1 MKKWEDIVKDMMEEP
16 EGALPESV
24 FAEFRARRA
33 TAGATKA
40 KRFPFVWAIV
50 PAIAAGLAAVLFIRK
65 PTVPDNSVQ
74 LIPQP
79 VETYSQVDDSLD
91 TATPPATAPLIAQTT
106 RTNVVRP
113 APETVQPEEQAA
125 TTVVEEIHIPEET
138 PIPETEDIDP
148 QDTPKEPATD
158 RHPVVP
164 DSAPFVH
171 QPSTE
176 KPAVQVNL
184 GTGGAIAAGGGLLAA
199 LATQLSRA
207 DVSALIP
214 GNHAID
220 GPGSPNSN
228 AIDGP
233 GSPNSNAI
241 DGPNST
247 NGLETT
253 HSHRMPLVVGLS
265 VKFPVTEKI
274 GVTTGLEYSLYSSS
288 FSYPPGEKTQ
298 LVHYLGI
305 PVRLDW
311 TFVSSRWL
319 DAYLG
324 TGVKGDLCLG
334 ATMDGQ
340 SIGKGGPAFRLLG
353 AGGIQ
358 FNATRN
364 LSLFVEPE
372 ISWTVPSERRV
383 LSTYSSEHP
392 WMFTVATGVRI
403 NLGK

>member
-1 MKKWEDIVKDMMEEP
+1 MRKWEDIVKDKLGGYESN
-16 EGALPESV
+16 LPEDSLAA
-24 FAEFRARRA
+24 FHARRA
-33 TAGATKA
+33 TAGSTKA
-40 KRFPFVWAIV
+40 KRFPLVWAIV
-50 PAIAAGLAAVLFIRK
+50 PALAAGLAAVLLLRK
-65 PTVPDNSVQ
+65 PTVPEDGIQ
-74 LIPQP
+74 IIPQP

-91 TATPPATAPLIAQTT
+91 TTTPIVATPLIAQAT
-106 RTNVVRP
+106 RTKAGRP
-113 APETVQPEEQAA
+113 MPKTEQSKEPAA
-125 TTVVEEIHIPEET
+125 TTVVEEIRIPEET
-138 PIPETEDIDP
+138 HISETEGIGP
-148 QDTPKEPATD
+148 EDTPEEPATD
-158 RHPVVP
+158 NRPAVQE
-164 DSAPFVH
+164 SSPFVP
-171 QPSTE
+171 QTSTE

-199 LATQLSRA
+199 LATQLARA

-233 GSPNSNAI
+233 NGTNS
-241 DGPNST
+241 
-247 NGLETT
+247 LETT

-340 SIGKGGPAFRLLG
+340 SIGKDGPAFRLLG

-364 LSLFVEPE
+364 FSFFLEPE
-372 ISWTVPSERRV
+372 ISWTLPSERRV

>member
-1 MKKWEDIVKDMMEEP
+1 MRKWEDIVKDKLGGYESN
-16 EGALPESV
+16 LPEDSLAA
-24 FAEFRARRA
+24 FHARRA

-40 KRFPFVWAIV
+40 KRFPLIWAIV
-50 PAIAAGLAAVLFIRK
+50 PALAAGLAAVLLLRK
-65 PTVPDNSVQ
+65 PAVPQDGVRM
-74 LIPQP
+74 IPQP

-138 PIPETEDIDP
+138 QIPETEDVDP

-199 LATQLSRA
+199 LATQLARA
-207 DVSALIP
+207 DVSGLVP
-214 GNHAID
+214 GIQVPDDIN
-220 GPGSPNSN
+220 GTNSQEI
-228 AIDGP
+228 AH
-233 GSPNSNAI
+233 
-241 DGPNST
+241 
-247 NGLETT
+247 T
-253 HSHRMPLVVGLS
+253 HRKPLVVGLS
-265 VKFPVTEKI
+265 VKFPVSEKI
-274 GVTTGLEYSLYSSS
+274 GITTGLEYSLYSSS
-288 FSYPPGEKTQ
+288 FRYPTGEKTQ
-298 LVHYLGI
+298 LVHFLGI

-311 TFVSSRWL
+311 AFVSSRWL
-319 DAYLG
+319 DAYWG
-324 TGVKGDLCLG
+324 AGVKGDLCMG
-334 ATMDGQ
+334 ATLDGEA
-340 SIGKGGPAFRLLG
+340 IGKDGPAFRLLG

-364 LSLFVEPE
+364 VGFFVEPE
-372 ISWTVPSERRV
+372 VSWTLPSDRRV

-392 WMFTVATGVRI
+392 WMFTVATGLRI
-403 NLGK
+403 NFGE

>member
-1 MKKWEDIVKDMMEEP
+1 MRKWEDIVKDKLGGYESN
-16 EGALPESV
+16 LPEDSLAA
-24 FAEFRARRA
+24 FHARRA

-40 KRFPFVWAIV
+40 KRFPFVWALV
-50 PAIAAGLAAVLFIRK
+50 PAIAAGLAAILLLRK
-65 PTVPDNSVQ
+65 PTVPEDGIQ
-74 LIPQP
+74 MIPQP

-91 TATPPATAPLIAQTT
+91 TATPPATAPLIAQAT

-113 APETVQPEEQAA
+113 ARETAQPAA
-125 TTVVEEIHIPEET
+125 TTVVEENHIPEET
-138 PIPETEDIDP
+138 RIPEETPVPETDDIGLE
-148 QDTPKEPATD
+148 DTPEEPAID
-158 RHPVVP
+158 SRPVVQ
-164 DSAPFVH
+164 DSSPFVP

-176 KPAVQVNL
+176 KPAVHFNP

-199 LATQLSRA
+199 LATQLA
-207 DVSALIP
+207 KPDVNGIVP
-214 GNHAID
+214 GNFDID
-220 GPGSPNSN
+220 GVNDAG
-228 AIDGP
+228 
-233 GSPNSNAI
+233 
-241 DGPNST
+241 
-247 NGLETT
+247 ETA
-253 HSHRMPLVVGLS
+253 SHRMPLVVGLS
-265 VKFPVTEKI
+265 VRYPVTEKI
-274 GVTTGLEYSLYSSS
+274 GLTTGLEYSLYSSS
-288 FSYPPGEKTQ
+288 FRYPTGGKTQ

-311 TFVSSRWL
+311 TFVSSRWI

-324 TGVKGDLCLG
+324 AGVKGDLCMG
-334 ATMDGQ
+334 ATLDGEA
-340 SIGKGGPAFRLLG
+340 IGKDGPAFRLLG

-372 ISWTVPSERRV
+372 ISWALPSERRV

>member
-1 MKKWEDIVKDMMEEP
+1 MRKWEDIVKDKLGGYESN
-16 EGALPESV
+16 LPDDSLAV
-24 FAEFRARRA
+24 FQARRA
-33 TAGATKA
+33 STGATKA
-40 KRFPFVWAIV
+40 RRFPLVWAIV
-50 PAIAAGLAAVLFIRK
+50 PAIAAGLAAVLLLRK
-65 PTVPDNSVQ
+65 PTVPEDGVQ

-91 TATPPATAPLIAQTT
+91 TPTPIEATSLIAQAV
-106 RTNVVRP
+106 RTKAVRP
-113 APETVQPEEQAA
+113 MPKTEQSKEPAA
-125 TTVVEEIHIPEET
+125 TTVVEEIRIPEET
-138 PIPETEDIDP
+138 HISETEGIGP
-148 QDTPKEPATD
+148 EDTPEEPATD
-158 RHPVVP
+158 NRPVMQE
-164 DSAPFVH
+164 SSPFVP

-176 KPAVQVNL
+176 QPALQVKL

-199 LATQLSRA
+199 LATQLARA
-207 DVSALIP
+207 DLRP
-214 GNHAID
+214 LLPRDHD
-220 GPGSPNSN
+220 T
-228 AIDGP
+228 
-233 GSPNSNAI
+233 
-241 DGPNST
+241 DGPNNTNSIDII

-265 VKFPVTEKI
+265 VKCPITEKI
-274 GVTTGLEYSLYSSS
+274 GITTGLEYSLYSSS

-324 TGVKGDLCLG
+324 AGIKGDLCVG
-334 ATMDGQ
+334 ATLDGK
-340 SIGKGGPAFRLLG
+340 SIGKDGPAFRLLG

-364 LSLFVEPE
+364 FSLFVEPE
-372 ISWTVPSERRV
+372 ISWTLPSERRV

-392 WMFTVATGVRI
+392 WMFTVASGVRI
-403 NLGK
+403 NLGNQ

>member
-1 MKKWEDIVKDMMEEP
+1 MSKWEDIVKDKLGGYESN
-16 EGALPESV
+16 LPEDSLAA
-24 FAEFRARRA
+24 FHARRA
-33 TAGATKA
+33 TAGTTKA

-79 VETYSQVDDSLD
+79 VEIYSQVDDSLD
-91 TATPPATAPLIAQTT
+91 TATPPATAPLIAQATL
-106 RTNVVRP
+106 TNVVRP
-113 APETVQPEEQAA
+113 APETVQPEEPAT

-138 PIPETEDIDP
+138 PIPETEEIDP

-199 LATQLSRA
+199 LATQLARA
-207 DVSALIP
+207 DVSGLVP
-214 GNHAID
+214 GIQVPDDIN
-220 GPGSPNSN
+220 GTNSLVI
-228 AIDGP
+228 AH
-233 GSPNSNAI
+233 
-241 DGPNST
+241 
-247 NGLETT
+247 T
-253 HSHRMPLVVGLS
+253 HRKPLVVGLS
-265 VKFPVTEKI
+265 VKFPVSEKI
-274 GVTTGLEYSLYSSS
+274 GITTGLEYSLYSSS
-288 FSYPPGEKTQ
+288 FWYPTGVKTQ
-298 LVHYLGI
+298 FAHYLGV

-311 TFVSSRWL
+311 AFVSSRWL
-319 DAYLG
+319 DAYWG
-324 TGVKGDLCLG
+324 AGVKGDLCMG
-334 ATMDGQ
+334 ATLDGEA
-340 SIGKGGPAFRLLG
+340 IGKDGPAFRLLG

-364 LSLFVEPE
+364 VGFFVEPE
-372 ISWTVPSERRV
+372 VSWTLPSDRRV

-392 WMFTVATGVRI
+392 WMFTVATGLRI
-403 NLGK
+403 NFGK

>member
-1 MKKWEDIVKDMMEEP
+1 MRKWEDIVKDKL
-16 EGALPESV
+16 EGYESNLPEDSLAA
-24 FAEFRARRA
+24 FNARRA
-33 TAGATKA
+33 TAGSTKA
-40 KRFPFVWAIV
+40 KRFPLVWAIV
-50 PAIAAGLAAVLFIRK
+50 PALAAGLAAVLLLRK
-65 PTVPDNSVQ
+65 PTVPEDGIQ
-74 LIPQP
+74 IIPQP

-91 TATPPATAPLIAQTT
+91 TTTPIVATPLIAQAT
-106 RTNVVRP
+106 RTKAGRP
-113 APETVQPEEQAA
+113 MPKTEQSKEPAA
-125 TTVVEEIHIPEET
+125 TTVVEEIRIPEET
-138 PIPETEDIDP
+138 HISETEGIGP
-148 QDTPKEPATD
+148 EDTPEEPATD
-158 RHPVVP
+158 NRPVMQE
-164 DSAPFVH
+164 SSPFVP

-176 KPAVQVNL
+176 QPALQVKL

-199 LATQLSRA
+199 LATQLARA
-207 DVSALIP
+207 DLRP
-214 GNHAID
+214 LLPRDHD
-220 GPGSPNSN
+220 T
-228 AIDGP
+228 
-233 GSPNSNAI
+233 
-241 DGPNST
+241 DGPNNTNSIDII

-340 SIGKGGPAFRLLG
+340 SIGKDGPAFRLLG

-364 LSLFVEPE
+364 LGLFVEPE
-372 ISWTVPSERRV
+372 VSWTLPSDRRM

-403 NLGK
+403 NLGN

>member
-1 MKKWEDIVKDMMEEP
+1 MRKWEDIVKDKLGGYESN
-16 EGALPESV
+16 LPEDSLAA
-24 FAEFRARRA
+24 FNARRA
-33 TAGATKA
+33 TAGSTKA
-40 KRFPFVWAIV
+40 KRFPLVWAIV
-50 PAIAAGLAAVLFIRK
+50 PALAAGLAAVLLLRK
-65 PTVPDNSVQ
+65 PTVPENGIQ
-74 LIPQP
+74 IIPQP

-91 TATPPATAPLIAQTT
+91 TATPPATEPLIAQAV
-106 RTNVVRP
+106 RTKAVRP
-113 APETVQPEEQAA
+113 MPKAEQPEKPEA
-125 TTVVEEIHIPEET
+125 TTVAEETRIPEET
-138 PIPETEDIDP
+138 LIPETDDIGP
-148 QDTPKEPATD
+148 EDTPEEPATD
-158 RHPVVP
+158 NRPVVQ
-164 DSAPFVH
+164 DSSPFVP

-176 KPAVQVNL
+176 KSAVQLNI
-184 GTGGAIAAGGGLLAA
+184 GTEGAIAAGGGLLAA
-199 LATQLSRA
+199 LATQLARA

-233 GSPNSNAI
+233 
-241 DGPNST
+241 NST
-247 NGLETT
+247 NCLETT

-298 LVHYLGI
+298 LVHYMGI

-311 TFVSSRWL
+311 TFVSGRWV

-324 TGVKGDLCLG
+324 AGVKGDLCLG
-334 ATMDGQ
+334 ATLGGEA
-340 SIGKGGPAFRLLG
+340 IGKDGPAFRLLG

-364 LSLFVEPE
+364 FSFFLETE
-372 ISWTVPSERRV
+372 ICWTLPSERRV

>member
-1 MKKWEDIVKDMMEEP
+1 MRKWEDIVKDKLGGYESN
-16 EGALPESV
+16 LPEDSLAA
-24 FAEFRARRA
+24 FNARRA
-33 TAGATKA
+33 TAGSTKA
-40 KRFPFVWAIV
+40 KRFPLVWAVV
-50 PAIAAGLAAVLFIRK
+50 PAIAAGLAAVLLLRK
-65 PTVPDNSVQ
+65 PTVPEDGVQ
-74 LIPQP
+74 LIPQS

-91 TATPPATAPLIAQTT
+91 TATPPATEPLIAQAV
-106 RTNVVRP
+106 RTKAVRP
-113 APETVQPEEQAA
+113 MPKAEQPEKPAA
-125 TTVVEEIHIPEET
+125 TTVAEETRIPEET
-138 PIPETEDIDP
+138 LIPETDDIDP
-148 QDTPKEPATD
+148 EDTPQEPATD
-158 RHPVVP
+158 NRPVVQ
-164 DSAPFVH
+164 DSSPFVP

-176 KPAVQVNL
+176 QPALQVKL

-199 LATQLSRA
+199 LATQLARA
-207 DVSALIP
+207 DLRP
-214 GNHAID
+214 LLPRDHD
-220 GPGSPNSN
+220 T
-228 AIDGP
+228 
-233 GSPNSNAI
+233 
-241 DGPNST
+241 DGPNNTNSIDII

-253 HSHRMPLVVGLS
+253 HLHRMPLVVGLS

-298 LVHYLGI
+298 LVHYMGI

-340 SIGKGGPAFRLLG
+340 SIGKDGPAFRLLG

-364 LSLFVEPE
+364 LGLFVEPE
-372 ISWTVPSERRV
+372 VSWTLPSDRWM

>member
-1 MKKWEDIVKDMMEEP
+1 MRKWEDIVKDKL
-16 EGALPESV
+16 EGYESNLPEDSLAA
-24 FAEFRARRA
+24 FNARRA
-33 TAGATKA
+33 TAGSTKA
-40 KRFPFVWAIV
+40 KRFPLVWAVV
-50 PAIAAGLAAVLFIRK
+50 PAIAAGLAAVLLLRK
-65 PTVPDNSVQ
+65 PTVPEDGIQ
-74 LIPQP
+74 IIPQP

-91 TATPPATAPLIAQTT
+91 TTTPIVATPLIAQAT
-106 RTNVVRP
+106 RTKAGRP
-113 APETVQPEEQAA
+113 MPKAEQPEKPAA
-125 TTVVEEIHIPEET
+125 TTVAEETRIPEET
-138 PIPETEDIDP
+138 LISETDDIGPE
-148 QDTPKEPATD
+148 DTPEEPATD
-158 RHPVVP
+158 NRPVVQ
-164 DSAPFVH
+164 DSSPFVP

-176 KPAVQVNL
+176 QPALQVKL
-184 GTGGAIAAGGGLLAA
+184 GTGGAITAGGGLLAA
-199 LATQLSRA
+199 LATQLARA
-207 DVSALIP
+207 DLRP
-214 GNHAID
+214 LLPRDHD
-220 GPGSPNSN
+220 T
-228 AIDGP
+228 
-233 GSPNSNAI
+233 
-241 DGPNST
+241 DGPNNTNSIDII

-340 SIGKGGPAFRLLG
+340 SIGKDGPAFRLLG

-364 LSLFVEPE
+364 LGLFVEPE
-372 ISWTVPSERRV
+372 VSWTLPSDRWM

>member
-1 MKKWEDIVKDMMEEP
+1 MRKWEDIVKDKLGGYESN
-16 EGALPESV
+16 LPEDSLAA
-24 FAEFRARRA
+24 FHARRA
-33 TAGATKA
+33 AVGATKA
-40 KRFPFVWAIV
+40 KRFPLVWAVV
-50 PAIAAGLAAVLFIRK
+50 PAIAAGLAVVLLLRK
-65 PTVPDNSVQ
+65 PTVPEDGVQ

-91 TATPPATAPLIAQTT
+91 TPTPIEATPLIAQAV
-106 RTNVVRP
+106 RIKAVRP
-113 APETVQPEEQAA
+113 MPKAEQPEKPAA
-125 TTVVEEIHIPEET
+125 TTVAEET
-138 PIPETEDIDP
+138 RIPETDEIGLE
-148 QDTPKEPATD
+148 DTPEEPATD
-158 RHPVVP
+158 NRPVVQ
-164 DSAPFVH
+164 DSSPYVP
-171 QPSTE
+171 QPLTE
-176 KPAVQVNL
+176 KPAVHLNL

-199 LATQLSRA
+199 LATQLARA

-233 GSPNSNAI
+233 
-241 DGPNST
+241 NST
-247 NGLETT
+247 NCLEAT

-340 SIGKGGPAFRLLG
+340 SIGKDGPAFRLLG

-364 LSLFVEPE
+364 FSFFLEPE
-372 ISWTVPSERRV
+372 ISWTLPSERRV

>member
-1 MKKWEDIVKDMMEEP
+1 MRKWEDIVKDKL
-16 EGALPESV
+16 EGYKSNLPEDSLAA
-24 FAEFRARRA
+24 FNARRA
-33 TAGATKA
+33 TAGSTKA
-40 KRFPFVWAIV
+40 KRFPLVWAVV
-50 PAIAAGLAAVLFIRK
+50 PAIAAGLAAVLLLRK
-65 PTVPDNSVQ
+65 PTVPEDGVQ
-74 LIPQP
+74 LIPQS

-91 TATPPATAPLIAQTT
+91 TATPPATEPLIAQAV
-106 RTNVVRP
+106 RTKAVRP
-113 APETVQPEEQAA
+113 MPKAEQPEKPAA
-125 TTVVEEIHIPEET
+125 TTVAEETRIPEET
-138 PIPETEDIDP
+138 LIPETDDIGP
-148 QDTPKEPATD
+148 EDTPEEPATD
-158 RHPVVP
+158 NRPVVQ
-164 DSAPFVH
+164 DSSPFVP

-176 KPAVQVNL
+176 KSAVQLNI

-199 LATQLSRA
+199 LATQLARA
-207 DVSALIP
+207 DLRP
-214 GNHAID
+214 LLPRDHD
-220 GPGSPNSN
+220 T
-228 AIDGP
+228 
-233 GSPNSNAI
+233 
-241 DGPNST
+241 DGPNNTNSIDIT

-288 FSYPPGEKTQ
+288 FSYPSGEKTQ

-324 TGVKGDLCLG
+324 AGIKGELCVG
-334 ATMDGQ
+334 ATLDGQ
-340 SIGKGGPAFRLLG
+340 SIGKDGPAFRLLG

-364 LSLFVEPE
+364 LGLFVEPE
-372 ISWTVPSERRV
+372 VSWTLPSDRRM

-392 WMFTVATGVRI
+392 WMFTVASGVRI
-403 NLGK
+403 NLGNQ